1 MKLAHIKEAFKTL
14 LYSWSSDAPPE
25 ATWAANEFME
35 AILFPET
42 IVELKEDSSNVN
54 EFLNQLGE

>member
-1 MKLAHIKEAFKTL
+1 MVLEYVEKAFKTL
-14 LYSWSSDAPPE
+14 LYSWGGDTPPE
-25 ATWAANEFME
+25 AVWAANEFME

-42 IVELKEDSSNVN
+42 IVELKEDLSNID